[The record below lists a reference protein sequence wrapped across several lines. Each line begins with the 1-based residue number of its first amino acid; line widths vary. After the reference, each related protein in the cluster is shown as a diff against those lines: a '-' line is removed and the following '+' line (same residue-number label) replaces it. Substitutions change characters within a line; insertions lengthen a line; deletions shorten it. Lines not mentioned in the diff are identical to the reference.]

1 MLAAQGHIPKALAR
15 WEPSSQKTKRLWPV
29 PLAPQS
35 NRQGAGDEERQISW
49 LLRGFLSCFQTSLLN
64 QKLPERRWTSS

>member
-15 WEPSSQKTKRLWPV
+15 WEPSNQKAKRLWPV

-35 NRQGAGDEERQISW
+35 SRQGAGDEEGQIGW
-49 LLRGFLSCFQTSLLN
+49 LLRGFLSCFQTSLSY
-64 QKLPERRWTSS
+64 QKLPERRRTSS